1 VTPPTDPSRPLFVEL
16 DFVAQSYDIDFMG
29 IVSNIVYVRW
39 LEDLRL
45 RLLELYHPL
54 ADQLARGYTPVLART
69 EISYKH
75 PVRIGESVE
84 GQMWV
89 SDLGRARWTLG
100 AELRC
105 GRHLAASATQVG
117 YFWNLETRRTVPV
130 PEVLADRFASW
141 STGDRPPDDPVG

>member
-1 VTPPTDPSRPLFVEL
+1 
-16 DFVAQSYDIDFMG
+16 MG

-45 RLLELYHPL
+45 QLLDRYHPL

-75 PVRIGESVE
+75 PVRLGESVE
-84 GQMWV
+84 GRMWA

-100 AELRC
+100 AELR
-105 GRHLAASATQVG
+105 GPEHLAAEATQVG
-117 YFWNLETRRTVPV
+117 YFWDLETHRPIPV
-130 PEVLADRFASW
+130 PDVLVRRFDDWLKRASG
-141 STGDRPPDDPVG
+141 GDQT